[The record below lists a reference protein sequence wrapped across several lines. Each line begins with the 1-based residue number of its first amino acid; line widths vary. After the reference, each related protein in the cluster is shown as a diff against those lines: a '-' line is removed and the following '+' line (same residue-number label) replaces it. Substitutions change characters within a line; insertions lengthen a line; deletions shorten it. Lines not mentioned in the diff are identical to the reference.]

1 VTARAAGAFIA
12 LEGGEG
18 AGKSTQGGLLV
29 KMIVLL
35 KTLKAFIFQDLKLI
49 LII

>member
-1 VTARAAGAFIA
+1 MESSSLKLQNFQKTLFNQFA
-12 LEGGEG
+12 
-18 AGKSTQGGLLV
+18 

-49 LII
+49 LMI